1 MTRLTSEVDSLPG
14 IVERKIVSIGLTKL
28 LTETQEMHS
37 TYVDLWPAVVSCL
50 VKIFEV
56 RATNEGDEENQLAD
70 LESKGYQAAFAKL
83 AYSARQD
90 HDPFAD
96 IANPQQYVQFSR
108 HILVSN
114 MGDNNNTADSV
125 CASFLAAFG
134 GFGAIE
140 QGLAHPGTIPL
151 FAFDFILTASFS
163 YCVALHFK
171 VFLAAA
177 CCGGAAD
184 AGAAWATHRLHRPT
198 GSAVRAEVHAGIGH
212 RGPPVSDSGGRVF
225 LFGKSEENWQ

>member
-1 MTRLTSEVDSLPG
+1 MLMTRLTSEVDSLPG

-114 MGDNNNTADSV
+114 MG
-125 CASFLAAFG
+125 G
-134 GFGAIE
+134 
-140 QGLAHPGTIPL
+140 
-151 FAFDFILTASFS
+151 
-163 YCVALHFK
+163 
-171 VFLAAA
+171 
-177 CCGGAAD
+177 
-184 AGAAWATHRLHRPT
+184 
-198 GSAVRAEVHAGIGH
+198 
-212 RGPPVSDSGGRVF
+212 
-225 LFGKSEENWQ
+225 